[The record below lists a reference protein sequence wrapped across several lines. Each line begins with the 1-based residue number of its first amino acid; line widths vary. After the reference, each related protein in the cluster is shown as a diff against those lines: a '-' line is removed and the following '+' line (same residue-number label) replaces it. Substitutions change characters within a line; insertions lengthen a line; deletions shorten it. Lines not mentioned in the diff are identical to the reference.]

1 MNLFQ
6 VRFLALGSGVEY
18 KVYGFEIHTLNIYS
32 YDEILL
38 KLVILEMY
46 QKA

>member
-6 VRFLALGSGVEY
+6 IRFLALGSGMEY
-18 KVYGFEIHTLNIYS
+18 KVYGFEIHTMNIYS
-32 YDEILL
+32 HDEIS

-46 QKA
+46 QEA

>member
-6 VRFLALGSGVEY
+6 VQFLALGSGVEY
-18 KVYGFEIHTLNIYS
+18 KVYGIEIHTLNIYS
-32 YDEILL
+32 DDEIS
-38 KLVILEMY
+38 KFVILEMY